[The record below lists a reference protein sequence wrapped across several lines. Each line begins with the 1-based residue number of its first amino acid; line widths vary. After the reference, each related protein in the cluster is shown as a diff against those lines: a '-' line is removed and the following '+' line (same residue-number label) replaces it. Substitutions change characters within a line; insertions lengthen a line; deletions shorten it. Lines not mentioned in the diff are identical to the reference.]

1 MTVPS
6 RFIPRDAA
14 LSDPVCYDMS
24 GTALKSSETCNVAVT
39 DDIRSTELQNIVLRG
54 FHYRSSIALSR
65 TGPQVQPLFKT
76 FIGDLFILHRYHDHS
91 ATSSVRSSSDC
102 LHDAVF

>member
-54 FHYRSSIALSR
+54 FHYRSSRCARVATVFMLSFM
-65 TGPQVQPLFKT
+65 T
-76 FIGDLFILHRYHDHS
+76 RYSKRDI
-91 ATSSVRSSSDC
+91 SS
-102 LHDAVF
+102 